1 MVNRIKTEAQT
12 PLKILYSLDERYFQ
26 TADDAN
32 LVLSLTL
39 GESSIILMGDLS
51 REGLIELGNAHPA
64 LKADVLVVNR
74 PRKNDPPNI
83 YWMDQLS
90 PKLIIV
96 TGIEQGRKDRW
107 MEQLHPEAFSSRTI
121 VWDTGA
127 KGSIELVASGDM
139 LKVIPNEGP
148 SLLMDPRKS
157 TSSNHFA
164 QVNERSAQQF

>member
-1 MVNRIKTEAQT
+1 
-12 PLKILYSLDERYFQ
+12 
-26 TADDAN
+26 
-32 LVLSLTL
+32 
-39 GESSIILMGDLS
+39 
-51 REGLIELGNAHPA
+51 
-64 LKADVLVVNR
+64 
-74 PRKNDPPNI
+74 
-83 YWMDQLS
+83 
-90 PKLIIV
+90 
-96 TGIEQGRKDRW
+96 